1 MTERQLK
8 AKEYLEQYGEALR
21 RIRQYTEQLEREQL
35 SIDAIRSSSDNDG
48 MPHGNGTSDPTANK
62 AVRLSERRQR
72 LLSAKHEALRL
83 KQEVFDTVVVIG
95 GVESDVLIARYID
108 GYDWA
113 DVCQRVGYEWSQTH
127 VYHRIGLDKV
137 ADELRIE

>member
-8 AKEYLEQYGEALR
+8 AKAYLEQYGEALR

-48 MPHGNGTSDPTANK
+48 MPHGNGTSDPTADK
-62 AVRLSERRQR
+62 AVRLSERRR
-72 LLSAKHEALRL
+72 DLLRAKDEAIRL
-83 KQEVFDTVVVIG
+83 KERVFDVAVVIG

-108 GYDWA
+108 QKEWV
-113 DVCQRVGYEWSQTH
+113 DVCRAVGYEWSQTH
-127 VYHRIGLDKV
+127 AYHRSGLDKV

>member
-8 AKEYLEQYGEALR
+8 AKAYLEQYGEALR
-21 RIRQYTEQLEREQL
+21 RIRQYEEQLEREQL

-48 MPHGNGTSDPTANK
+48 MPHGTGTSDPTADK
-62 AVRLSERRQR
+62 AVRLSERRER
-72 LLSAKHEALRL
+72 LLGAKHEALML

-108 GYDWA
+108 GDDWA